1 MSDNNS
7 ANNSN
12 NKPANKNSRYKKNNR
27 YKGNK
32 NKSKNSN
39 AQSNPNQKNAA
50 PNANSN
56 SGSSSKP
63 KRNNSRNRRPKT
75 LTPARIHQK
84 YENLL
89 EQHLIARKKFYEMHG
104 RITGKQLEKVEFN
117 YNKTMKALY
126 EYENTLPKE
135 WQKEVLQKKLELYPQ
150 DRQFSST
157 HELEPVGELEE
168 VPEDFDIHLLPTQTN
183 HDWSSDT
190 EESSGTIEDYKAYK
204 GITD

>member
-7 ANNSN
+7 VNNSS

-39 AQSNPNQKNAA
+39 AQSNPNQKNA
-50 PNANSN
+50 NANSN
-56 SGSSSKP
+56 SGSSNKP

-75 LTPARIHQK
+75 LTPARILQK

-135 WQKEVLQKKLELYPQ
+135 WQKEVLQNKLELYPQ
-150 DRQFSST
+150 DRQFSTT

-168 VPEDFDIHLLPTQTN
+168 VPEDFDIHLLPTQVN
-183 HDWSSDT
+183 HDWSNDT